1 MNSFRRKAGV
11 AVAESLFQRS
21 ALASGLIGQQE
32 LAHAK
37 DLLRNS
43 SDTQAPLSDKSLAEK
58 LIELGHLTAWQ
69 AARLRE
75 GRTTFTLGPY
85 CIVGKIGEG
94 ALGSL
99 YKAEHSVMGRMVAIK
114 VLPPKLSTPPAIASF
129 TELVRLHASLE
140 HKHLVR
146 AYDAGHDRNAHFL
159 VTEYVPGVDLRRLV
173 RKQGKL
179 TMQAAADIIC
189 QAAEGLAYVH
199 ERGLVH
205 RDLKPTN
212 LLVSDEGHAKISDLG
227 LAGWANV
234 AELAETADAPL
245 TGSPDYFAPELFL
258 DPDAVQPASDVYS
271 LGCTLYY
278 AVTGKAP
285 FPGGTAAEKI
295 QAHREKLPLHPRRLN
310 PELCDEF
317 VEVIADMMEKDP
329 QLRIRSAQEVI
340 ARLS

>member
-1 MNSFRRKAGV
+1 MT
-11 AVAESLFQRS
+11 ESLFQRS

-32 LAHAK
+32 FARAKNLA
-37 DLLRNS
+37 RNG
-43 SDTQAPLSDKSLAEK
+43 DDPHAPLSDESLAEK
-58 LIELGHLTAWQ
+58 LIELGHLNAWQ
-69 AARLRE
+69 VARLRE

-85 CIVGKIGEG
+85 RIVGKIGEG

-114 VLPPKLSTPPAIASF
+114 VLPPKLSTPAAIASF

-146 AYDAGHDRNAHFL
+146 AYDAGHDRHAHFL
-159 VTEYVPGVDLRRLV
+159 VTEYVPGVDLRRMV

-199 ERGLVH
+199 ERGLIH

-212 LLVSDEGHAKISDLG
+212 LLVSAEGQAKISDLG
-227 LAGWANV
+227 LAGWANL
-234 AELAETADAPL
+234 AELAETADVRLA
-245 TGSPDYFAPELFL
+245 GSPDYFAPEQFF
-258 DPDAVQPASDVYS
+258 DPDKVQPASDIYS

-278 AVTGKAP
+278 AVTGKVP
-285 FPGGTAAEKI
+285 FPGGAAAEKI

-310 PELCDEF
+310 SELCDEF

-329 QLRIRSAQEVI
+329 RLRIRSAQEVI
-340 ARLS
+340 ARLR

>member
-1 MNSFRRKAGV
+1 MT
-11 AVAESLFQRS
+11 ESLFQRS

-32 LAHAK
+32 LTHAK
-37 DLLRNS
+37 NLLLNGGDPR
-43 SDTQAPLSDKSLAEK
+43 APINDERLADK
-58 LIELGHLTAWQ
+58 LIELGHLNSWQ
-69 AARLRE
+69 VARLRE

-85 CIVGKIGEG
+85 RIVGKLGAG
-94 ALGSL
+94 ALGPL

-129 TELVRLHASLE
+129 TELVRTHAQLE

-146 AYDAGHDRNAHFL
+146 AYDAGHDHNAHFL

-173 RKQGKL
+173 RRNGKL
-179 TMQAAADIIC
+179 NMQDAADIIC

-212 LLVSDEGHAKISDLG
+212 LLVSSEGLTKISDLG
-227 LAGWANV
+227 LAGWANLTELVKAMDSPV
-234 AELAETADAPL
+234 AGSADYL
-245 TGSPDYFAPELFL
+245 APEQSLA
-258 DPDAVQPASDVYS
+258 PDEVQPAGDIYS

-278 AVTGKAP
+278 AVTGKVP

-310 PELCDEF
+310 PDLCDDF

-329 QLRIRSAQEVI
+329 ERRIASAREIVD
-340 ARLS
+340 RLK